1 MSEIVLCTAHVHLIW
16 QVDIPDIPAQVR
28 VCKMQPLSARV
39 VTFEGPDSV
48 GTQDPS
54 CGQPRKPA
62 TLLSIAKRMNL
73 HS

>member
-1 MSEIVLCTAHVHLIW
+1 MYGAGIFLQSGIW
-16 QVDIPDIPAQVR
+16 TPWHPRPGAI
-28 VCKMQPLSARV
+28 LSASIL
-39 VTFEGPDSV
+39 TFEGPDSV

-73 HS
+73 HA